1 MSAHPDENGTGGA
14 SETSDAA
21 ADAVSEQQY
30 TEDND
35 PTVTRFDAGA
45 GGVAESRDDTE
56 FAIDEEAA
64 SVPPAQPD
72 ARSVAAQEADQGGSA
87 TGSTNAEG
95 GPHQGTPEGE
105 PESPEQRA
113 TAADERTDAAAPPEV
128 EEPG

>member
-1 MSAHPDENGTGGA
+1 MSDRPDDSTA
-14 SETSDAA
+14 ASDAA
-21 ADAVSEQQY
+21 DEQQY

-45 GGVAESRDDTE
+45 GGVAESRDDTA

-64 SVPPAQPD
+64 SVQPD
-72 ARSVAAQEADQGGSA
+72 QPDPSSVAAQEHDPGGAA

-95 GPHQGTPEGE
+95 GPHRGSAEGE
-105 PESPEQRA
+105 PESPAQRA

-128 EEPG
+128 EESG